1 MEEGERKLCLVE
13 DTLELGEKRALQV
26 QMQLLEKMEGGEAL
40 AAEAVAGEK
49 VAQSA
54 TNIPL
59 LSSQQEMEVMVELV
73 AMEAEAAE
81 VVWEGASFLKAL
93 IQEREVREV
102 LAVLEEEAEVAEVL
116 GILVKEIEVVMAQ
129 QEVMAEVEGV
139 AVFLVGVSLA
149 AEVLVAVAL
158 VVLD

>member
-1 MEEGERKLCLVE
+1 MEEGEQRLCLVE
-13 DTLELGEKRALQV
+13 PTLELTEKTPLQV
-26 QMQLLEKMEGGEAL
+26 QMQLMEKMEGGEAL
-40 AAEAVAGEK
+40 AAEVVLGDK

-59 LSSQQEMEVMVELV
+59 LPSQQEMEVMVELV
-73 AMEAEAAE
+73 VMEAEAAE

-102 LAVLEEEAEVAEVL
+102 REVLEEEAEVAEVL
-116 GILVKEIEVVMAQ
+116 GILAKEIRLVMAQ

-139 AVFLVGVSLA
+139 AVLLVGVSLA
-149 AEVLVAVAL
+149 VEVLVAAALVAL
-158 VVLD
+158 D